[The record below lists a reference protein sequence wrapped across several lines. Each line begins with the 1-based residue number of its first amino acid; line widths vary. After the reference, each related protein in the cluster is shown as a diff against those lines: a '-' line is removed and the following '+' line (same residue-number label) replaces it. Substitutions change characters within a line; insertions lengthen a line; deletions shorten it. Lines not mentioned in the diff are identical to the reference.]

1 MHTAPT
7 NGEQAITI
15 LAPAQAARIERYRE
29 AERQLWLSTV
39 GALPAERFVTLPRL
53 GARVRLLEHGKGATL
68 LFIHGGPSAASTWAP
83 LLRQLAG
90 FHCVLL
96 ERPGCGLSELPA
108 HPPRHV
114 REYMVQVVDESLA
127 ALGES
132 PTAIVASSFGSYAA
146 LAFAA
151 AHPSRVPPMVHLGAP
166 ALVPGGT
173 LPLPMLLPCLPAIG
187 PLVRR
192 LMPVSVAAAR
202 QNFRWMGHPES
213 TVQSGALATA
223 CTWYAALMRET
234 STRANDQTMFG
245 RIRAGDRLRREE
257 LAHLAAP
264 MSFFWG
270 ADDPFGGAAVARNLI
285 ATLPRATLE
294 LVAPA
299 GHLPW
304 LDEPEGAVAHVQA
317 FLARSAQVS

>member
-1 MHTAPT
+1 MRTTPAS
-7 NGEQAITI
+7 GEQAAIT
-15 LAPAQAARIERYRE
+15 LAPAQAARIGRYRE
-29 AERQLWLSTV
+29 AERQLWLSAA
-39 GALPAERFVTLPRL
+39 GALPTERFVTLPGL
-53 GARVRLLEHGKGATL
+53 GARVRLLEHGEGATL

-83 LLRQLAG
+83 LVRRLAG
-90 FHCVLL
+90 FRCVLL

-108 HPPRHV
+108 RPPRHV
-114 REYMVQVVDESLA
+114 REYMVQVVDETLA
-127 ALGES
+127 ALGAS
-132 PTAIVASSFGSYAA
+132 PAAIVASSFGSYAA

-151 AHPSRVPPMVHLGAP
+151 AHPGRVPPMAHLGAP

-173 LPLPMLLPCLPAIG
+173 LPLPMLLPCLPAVG

-213 TVQSGALATA
+213 TVQSAALAPA
-223 CTWYAALMRET
+223 CAWYSALMRET

-257 LAHLAAP
+257 LARLAAP

-270 ADDPFGGAAVARNLI
+270 ADDPFGGAAVARDLA

-294 LVAPA
+294 LVAPT

-304 LDEPEGAVAHVQA
+304 LDEPERAAAHVRA
-317 FLARSAQVS
+317 FLAGSPGA